1 MALFVQL
8 LRKPDH
14 VAVTMDAPQNQF
26 LVDYKCYVCVCVCVC
41 GALFVQFLQKPDHV
55 VAAVDVLFVYCKK
68 ISGFYFEIV
77 AVTVG
82 APQNQIAPKNKTAD
96 APASLL

>member
-14 VAVTMDAPQNQF
+14 VAVAMGAPQNQF
-26 LVDYKCYVCVCVCVC
+26 LVNYKCYVCVCVCVC

-55 VAAVDVLFVYCKK
+55 VAAVDVLFVYSK
-68 ISGFYFEIV
+68 IFMDFIL
-77 AVTVG
+77 
-82 APQNQIAPKNKTAD
+82 I
-96 APASLL
+96 LLQ